1 MEKSLNALSA
11 MQRICSV
18 RECCRS
24 EILNKLKRYSLT
36 LEEVDK
42 IIKSLEED
50 KFFDHN
56 RYAQSFVRDKSSL
69 SGWGPAKI
77 RWSLRSKAI
86 EDEIIESAMS
96 TITPLQREEKLNSIL
111 ERKLPT
117 LKKEDREKMRAKLI
131 RFALS
136 RGFEY
141 EKVLSA
147 VNRLLAN
154 FAAID

>member
-1 MEKSLNALSA
+1 MERGSNALA
-11 MQRICSV
+11 AIQRICSV

-36 LEEVDK
+36 DEEVEK
-42 IIKSLEED
+42 IIELLSDD

-86 EDEIIESAMS
+86 EDDIIESALL
-96 TITPLQREEKLNSIL
+96 TITPQQREDKLNYIL
-111 ERKLPT
+111 ERKLLS
-117 LKKEDREKMRAKLI
+117 LKKEDIEKIRAKLI

-141 EKVLSA
+141 EKVLCA
-147 VNRLLAN
+147 VNRKLAN
-154 FAAID
+154 FAK

>member
-1 MEKSLNALSA
+1 MEKGSNALAA

-24 EILNKLKRYSLT
+24 EILNKLKRYSLSG
-36 LEEVDK
+36 EEVEE
-42 IIKSLEED
+42 IIESLSND
-50 KFFDHN
+50 NFFDHT

-86 EDEIIESAMS
+86 EDEIIESAML
-96 TITPLQREEKLNSIL
+96 TITPQQREDKLKSIL
-111 ERKLPT
+111 ERKLFT
-117 LKKEDREKMRAKLI
+117 LKKEDREKIRAKLI

-141 EKVLSA
+141 DKVLCA
-147 VNRLLAN
+147 VNGILAN
-154 FAAID
+154 FAR